1 MCYAIG
7 FVIGFISAFLV
18 SFIVLKFIN
27 NNYDYNFDG
36 YQPEDIQLDETKPPK
51 GSSGFIR

>member
-1 MCYAIG
+1 MCYVIG
-7 FVIGFISAFLV
+7 FVIGFVSAFLV

-51 GSSGFIR
+51 GGSGFIK